1 MSLCMMSS
9 CPRTLG
15 RFRAFANIGIER
27 RGHVS
32 SASSYDQGTKP
43 LLRFPFLSHTG
54 TVGLSLH
61 RRCTGNFENQRQ
73 RTNGRVPFLA
83 RYGNRPSLHLL
94 MPCCRCWYQRCPG
107 VLFAPSLPLRNR
119 GAEECHGCGEVGLCA
134 TVEMQGEMDSGV
146 VALDRQDRTVYQDIW
161 MELRQFRRGGRGM
174 RCITCSI
181 NESQP
186 KHPKINMSGGRV
198 REMPSRISMTKLKI
212 RVMEIL
218 SRFPLVYM
226 PLSNRPPV
234 ADYSSQPSVP
244 SLPQFD
250 A

>member
-1 MSLCMMSS
+1 M
-9 CPRTLG
+9 
-15 RFRAFANIGIER
+15 
-27 RGHVS
+27 
-32 SASSYDQGTKP
+32 
-43 LLRFPFLSHTG
+43 
-54 TVGLSLH
+54 
-61 RRCTGNFENQRQ
+61 
-73 RTNGRVPFLA
+73 
-83 RYGNRPSLHLL
+83 
-94 MPCCRCWYQRCPG
+94 
-107 VLFAPSLPLRNR
+107 LFAPSLPLRNR

-146 VALDRQDRTVYQDIW
+146 VALDRQDRTVYQDTW

-218 SRFPLVYM
+218 SRFPLVC
-226 PLSNRPPV
+226 
-234 ADYSSQPSVP
+234 SS
-244 SLPQFD
+244 LIRHMC
-250 A
+250 

>member
-94 MPCCRCWYQRCPG
+94 MPDWLA
-107 VLFAPSLPLRNR
+107 VLSLLVPALPW

-146 VALDRQDRTVYQDIW
+146 VALDRQDRTVYQDTW